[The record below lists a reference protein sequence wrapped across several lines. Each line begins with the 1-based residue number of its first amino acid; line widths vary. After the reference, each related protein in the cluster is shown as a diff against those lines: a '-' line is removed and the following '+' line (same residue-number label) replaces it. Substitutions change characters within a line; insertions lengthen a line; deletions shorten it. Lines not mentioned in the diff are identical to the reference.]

1 MALNKGRCAWVT
13 SVGLAL
19 SMALVGCSGSTEV
32 DSTPTPSTPTPSVS
46 ATLTPTPS
54 PAPTPST
61 ASEQAAVDT
70 VVSYLEV
77 LDKLGSDPESDLNEL
92 NTVATGQALAQ
103 WQHDLMQYRVQ
114 GWRKVG
120 RQVPAFVGSTPGSS
134 ASQWFVKMCIDI
146 SEVDLLDATGTSV
159 KSPDNPSRVL
169 TEFQVDHQL
178 ANDTWYVATDEVK
191 ETC

>member
-1 MALNKGRCAWVT
+1 MVFNKGRCAWVT
-13 SVGLAL
+13 SVGLAV

-70 VVSYLEV
+70 VVEFLGV
-77 LDKLGSDPESDLNEL
+77 IDKLSIDPATDLNEL
-92 NTVATGQALAQ
+92 NTVASGRALAQ
-103 WQHDLMQYRVQ
+103 WMRNLMQYRVQ
-114 GWRKVG
+114 GWRQVG
-120 RQVPAFVGSTPGSS
+120 EQTSTFVGSTPGSS
-134 ASQWFVKMCIDI
+134 AAQWFIRMC
-146 SEVDLLDATGTSV
+146 VDVSGLDVLDAEGVSV
-159 KSPDNPSRVL
+159 RPSDGSTRVL
-169 TEFQVDHQL
+169 TEFEVDHQA

>member
-1 MALNKGRCAWVT
+1 
-13 SVGLAL
+13 
-19 SMALVGCSGSTEV
+19 MALVGCSGSTEV

-114 GWRKVG
+114 GWRQVG
-120 RQVPAFVGSTPGSS
+120 EQTSTFVGSTPGSS
-134 ASQWFVKMCIDI
+134 AAQWFIRMC
-146 SEVDLLDATGTSV
+146 VDVSGLDVLDAEGISV
-159 KSPDNPSRVL
+159 RPSDGSARVL
-169 TEFQVDHQL
+169 TEFEVDHQA